1 MKFGNLIANL
11 YDISTMIIWFDSL
24 ASRNMTYLT
33 FTVLNQQGERSKIV
47 LSRVCMFNRAFI

>member
-11 YDISTMIIWFDSL
+11 YDILAMIIGFDSL

-33 FTVLNQQGERSKIV
+33 FTVKVNNLKGQRYDILNGEI
-47 LSRVCMFNRAFI
+47 C